1 MHPERLVIAKPHGL
15 LLNRAE
21 RGSPCG
27 ELEQPRGGFGKQ
39 TEDDE
44 TTICPPIWSV
54 GHFTVN
60 IQSAAGRNMVW
71 ELAQV

>member
-1 MHPERLVIAKPHGL
+1 MVSWSSQVEDLGRKP
-15 LLNRAE
+15 
-21 RGSPCG
+21 
-27 ELEQPRGGFGKQ
+27 
-39 TEDDE
+39 EDDE

-60 IQSAAGRNMVW
+60 TQSAAGRNMVW